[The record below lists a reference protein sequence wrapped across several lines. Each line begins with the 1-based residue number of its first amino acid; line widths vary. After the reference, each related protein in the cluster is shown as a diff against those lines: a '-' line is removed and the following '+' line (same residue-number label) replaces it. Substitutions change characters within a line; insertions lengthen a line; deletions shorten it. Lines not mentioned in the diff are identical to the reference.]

1 VMKVGSWVVAEL
13 NSLER
18 NDYAKILE
26 LYWTTVRNGEG
37 LPPGVFEGSIPRK
50 NWLII

>member
-1 VMKVGSWVVAEL
+1 MKVGSWVVEEL

-18 NDYAKILE
+18 NDYANILE
-26 LYWTTVRNGEG
+26 LYWATVRNGGG
-37 LPPGVFEGSIPRK
+37 LPPGMFEKLIPRK